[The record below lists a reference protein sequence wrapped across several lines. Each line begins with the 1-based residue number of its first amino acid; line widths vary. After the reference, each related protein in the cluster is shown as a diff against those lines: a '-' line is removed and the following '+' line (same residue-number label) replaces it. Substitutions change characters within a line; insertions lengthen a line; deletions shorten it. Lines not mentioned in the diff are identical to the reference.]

1 MIVIILILI
10 ALCPLESFSQQV
22 NIEKVSY
29 DLFKNKGI
37 TKSFHTDTIIP
48 AGKVEMY
55 FIENKSDEDQILF
68 IARKSEV
75 KRTLDNDITYFLFGT
90 AQPDCEVSFFDSV
103 VETMGQ
109 RNISYWSIPEVYE
122 SAFLKLLEPG
132 EKFRLVCTYSDINS
146 NENFESRIITCPAT
160 LFFKNFSKDE
170 VRHIKR
176 NKYLYPYDTFTVIL

>member
-37 TKSFHTDTIIP
+37 TRNVYKDTVIP

-55 FIENKSDEDQILF
+55 LLENKSDEQQILF
-68 IARKSEV
+68 IARKFGV
-75 KRTLDNDITYFLFGT
+75 KRTLERDIRLFLY
-90 AQPDCEVSFFDSV
+90 APAPPYYEVSFYDNVHNTIGQSN
-103 VETMGQ
+103 MG
-109 RNISYWSIPEVYE
+109 YCGIPDVYE

-146 NENFESRIITCPAT
+146 NEDFESRIITCPAT
-160 LFFKNFSKDE
+160 LFFKAFTKSE